1 MFLYEDRSFLGCRWR
16 TKEGKRSYET
26 HRSDGFVADRCSC
39 YHSLDFTAVLA
50 LFFFPWLFLLGQW
63 RWSARDGKWLPSV
76 PRDIPMSMVM
86 VVVRTGWIQQ
96 PEGGEAGAAPMPQVP
111 PVTGLI
117 MFPAG
122 TLTWSTPTHHIYTYY
137 TPHIY
142 IHTLFATEI
151 TDTQRAHRNA
161 ESNDGLILLHS
172 LSRTMVS

>member
-26 HRSDGFVADRCSC
+26 HRSDGFMADRCSC

-76 PRDIPMSMVM
+76 PRGVPMSMVM

-111 PVTGLI
+111 PVAGLI
-117 MFPAG
+117 TCFLQAHSHG
-122 TLTWSTPTHHIYTYY
+122 AHLHTTFIHITHHIYTY
-137 TPHIY
+137 
-142 IHTLFATEI
+142 IHYLP
-151 TDTQRAHRNA
+151 QR
-161 ESNDGLILLHS
+161 
-172 LSRTMVS
+172 